1 MVNPKSRISLAAAA
15 LACSLLPAA
24 AAQADKV
31 NDKPAP
37 QAAAAP
43 NGTKSGVMV
52 FIDPATHKIRRP
64 QPGEMRD
71 LMRNA
76 GRGAAARRGVLPPAP
91 SQPIFFE
98 GPAGSIGA
106 LLDEG
111 SMSYMTV
118 EKSPDGKL
126 SMKCVESGKEKAA
139 RVSVAPQPAKKVLDE
154 K

>member
-1 MVNPKSRISLAAAA
+1 MVKANSRISLTAAA
-15 LACSLLPAA
+15 LVCSLLPTA
-24 AAQADKV
+24 AAQTDKV

-37 QAAAAP
+37 KAAAAP

-52 FIDPATHKIRRP
+52 FVDPATHRIRHP
-64 QPGEMRD
+64 EPGEMRD

-76 GRGAAARRGVLPPAP
+76 GRGTGQRRGVLPPAP
-91 SQPIFFE
+91 SQPIFFA

-126 SMKCVESGKEKAA
+126 SMKCVEGGKEKAS
-139 RVSVAPQPAKKVLDE
+139 RVSAAPQPAKKVLDE

>member
-1 MVNPKSRISLAAAA
+1 MVKANSRISLAAAA
-15 LACSLLPAA
+15 LACSLVPAV
-24 AAQADKV
+24 AQTDKV
-31 NDKPAP
+31 KDKPAP
-37 QAAAAP
+37 KAAAAP

-52 FIDPATHKIRRP
+52 FVDPATRKIRHP
-64 QPGEMRD
+64 EPGEMRD

-76 GRGAAARRGVLPPAP
+76 GRAAGERRGVLPPVP

-139 RVSVAPQPAKKVLDE
+139 RVSAAPQPAKKVLDE